1 MNPKDSERLSR
12 YLDGELTPTEL
23 REVES
28 LLATSLEAREEYALM
43 KKIHKSV
50 REILPETRFSRP
62 QMAAP
67 HRRPLRWLAVAAAIV
82 VLFGGLLFGAVQ
94 VYDGYFREPVASPAP
109 AVPSPASPPA
119 PAPGIMAGSS
129 APSAG
134 APAMLEAPGWL
145 EDVPEAE
152 RSSASFLQGVVTNN
166 LKEPIPGASVRALAW
181 LEPSPPYG
189 LDGDPLLASV
199 HTDGSGRFLLD
210 WPPEARAVV
219 IEARGYAT
227 RRWHYSG
234 EVLARAIEL
243 HAQLQPEEPGGG
255 RVVDAAGIPL
265 AGVRVAAQSAGDPA
279 QAAVTGA
286 DGVYRISSWEGMD
299 PLFFSHPD
307 FALSWTER
315 GASEAAEI
323 VLQPGG
329 TLRLCVVQ
337 NGQPVPGA
345 MVQLVADIPQAL
357 GYALRREA
365 DEAGCVEFEQLPT
378 DPSALENFAVMATA
392 PNGVKARLQEAP
404 AIRAGAIAECVL
416 TVPEDYPG
424 EVAGTVT
431 DTDGNPLAGVA
442 IVARSPGAVSQC
454 IRTNENGAYTLGL
467 PLGDSRIS
475 VAWDLLAPGQDV
487 VEPGRNVVQ
496 VNKAGTT
503 FTQDFTLE
511 TSVKDITFVRTDG
524 APVEEVWLQM
534 RRIFPTEYD
543 RSARWRVAASAGHIQ
558 VLCKSIEHG
567 VAYDPVGEYAA
578 TWSMPEEQTQATVVF
593 DLPVGALTGRIIDTA
608 GQPLRGV
615 NVFARGST
623 QDYPFEQA
631 WSGAEGAFRID
642 PLSLGAT
649 YDLYIYLDGYQLLP
663 DSQVTGLRAAK
674 EAAPLEIVMAPR
686 DAGVSGQV
694 LASDGSPLYH
704 AHLVMTDSE
713 RVGHRTTTGQD
724 GAFFFEVAKGVYTLW
739 AIAPALD
746 ATTSVTVEAPS
757 HDTVI
762 TLPVAA
768 PPPPVADVAPPQD
781 PASEKAVNDMKQL
794 GLVFKMFANEAPG
807 EFFPALEPQ
816 PGVLAPEWNA
826 IYPEYMVDTGIMNTQ
841 EGVTRCY
848 FAHALTGEAAGLAF
862 LDALQQLGIE
872 AIRDQDIQV
881 GPGKGSAGSDVILR
895 LHEGFESRLLT
906 DVPPNVS
913 GYLVQAATPVL
924 WEVPGGR
931 EESGG
936 WVMYMD
942 GRVEWAP
949 YPGPFPMTEAFVT
962 RTRDVLGL
970 GR

>member
-28 LLATSLEAREEYALM
+28 LLATSLEAREEYAVM
-43 KKIHKSV
+43 KQVHKSV
-50 REILPETRFSRP
+50 RDILPETRFSRP
-62 QMAAP
+62 ELAAP
-67 HRRPLRWLAVAAAIV
+67 RRRSLHWLAAAAAIV
-82 VLFGGLLFGAVQ
+82 VLFGGLMFGVQ
-94 VYDGYFREPVASPAP
+94 VYHGSFKEPAAP
-109 AVPSPASPPA
+109 PTSAAPSPVSPVA
-119 PAPGIMAGSS
+119 PAPGTLAGSP
-129 APSAG
+129 APSTG
-134 APAMLEAPGWL
+134 APAMPATPGMEA
-145 EDVPEAE
+145 DASEAE
-152 RSSASFLQGVVTNN
+152 HPSASFLKGVVTNSQN
-166 LKEPIPGASVRALAW
+166 EPIPGASVRALAW
-181 LEPSPPYG
+181 LDPSPPYG

-199 HTDGSGRFLLD
+199 HTDGGGRFLLD
-210 WPPEARAVV
+210 WPSEARAVA
-219 IEARGYAT
+219 IEARGYAP
-227 RRWHYSG
+227 RHWHYSG
-234 EVLARAIEL
+234 GVLASALEL
-243 HAQLQPEEPGGG
+243 HAQLQPEEPDTG
-255 RVVDAAGIPL
+255 RVVDSTGAPL
-265 AGVRVAAQSAGDPA
+265 AGVRVAAQSACDPA

-286 DGVYRISSWEGMD
+286 DGVYRVSSWQGMG

-307 FALSWTER
+307 FALSWTKPD
-315 GASEAAEI
+315 ASEATET
-323 VLQPGG
+323 VLEPGG
-329 TLRLCVVQ
+329 ALRLCVVQ

-345 MVQLVADIPQAL
+345 MVQMVAEIPNAL

-378 DPSALENFAVMATA
+378 DPAALENFAVVATA
-392 PNGVKARLQEAP
+392 PNGVKARLEEVP
-404 AIRAGAIAECVL
+404 AIRAGATAECVL
-416 TVPEDYPG
+416 TVPDSYPG
-424 EVAGTVT
+424 KVAGTVK
-431 DTDGNPLAGVA
+431 DTEGNPLAGVA
-442 IVARSPGAVSQC
+442 VVARSRGAVSQC
-454 IRTNENGAYTLGL
+454 IRTDENGAYTIGL
-467 PLGDSRIS
+467 PLGDTRIS
-475 VAWDLLAPGQDV
+475 MAWDFLGPGQDV
-487 VEPGRNVVQ
+487 LEPGRNVLQ

-524 APVEEVWLQM
+524 APVEDLWLQLEPGLP
-534 RRIFPTEYD
+534 RDYD

-558 VLCKSIEHG
+558 VLCKSIERG

-578 TWSMPEEQTQATVVF
+578 TWSMPEDQAQATVVF

-608 GQPLRGV
+608 GQPLRGASLY
-615 NVFARGST
+615 ARGST
-623 QDYPFEQA
+623 QDYRFEQA
-631 WSGAEGAFRID
+631 WSGAEGAFRIE
-642 PLSLGAT
+642 PLSLDGT
-649 YDLYIYLDGYQLLP
+649 YDLYIYLDGYQPLP
-663 DSQVTGLRAAK
+663 GSHLTGLRAAK

-704 AHLVMTDSE
+704 AHLFLTDSE
-713 RVGHRTTTGQD
+713 RTGHHASTGQD
-724 GAFFFEVAKGVYTLW
+724 GAFSFEVAKGVYTLW

-768 PPPPVADVAPPQD
+768 SPPPVADVAPPHD

-826 IYPEYMVDTGIMNTQ
+826 IYPEYLVDTRIMNTQ

-881 GPGKGSAGSDVILR
+881 GPGKGSAGGDVILR

-906 DVPPNVS
+906 EVPPNVS

-942 GRVEWAP
+942 GRVEWVP